1 MDQHVHRRAG
11 SISINRLSEPAGAE
25 VVGIDLSLELGTNER
40 DILFEAL
47 IKHHVLVIRDQD
59 LTSDQ
64 QMALTA
70 KFGKPES
77 HVFHDAEG
85 KSGPQVHIVNNLDKH
100 GNPSSRPTTFGSFFW
115 HTDKSY
121 HEIPSLAT
129 FLHARELPPGGG
141 GDTEFANMYNAYD
154 SLDDAVKKQIA
165 DLRAVHSW
173 EANRR
178 NTGNRPATEEEK
190 KLRPPVSHPLV
201 RTHPDTKRKTL
212 YIGIHADCIEGLERK
227 KGIELLKKLYRHSTE
242 RENVYAHS
250 WKPGDLVI
258 WDNRCLLHRVV
269 GNYDMDSHRRIL
281 HRSVVIGTRP
291 C

>member
-1 MDQHVHRRAG
+1 MDQHVHKRAG
-11 SISINRLSEPAGAE
+11 SIGINRLSEPAGAE
-25 VVGIDLSLELGTNER
+25 VVGIDLSLELGINER

-85 KSGPQVHIVNNLDKH
+85 KSGPQVHIVNNLDKQ

-141 GDTEFANMYNAYD
+141 GDTEFANMYNAYE

-178 NTGNRPATEEEK
+178 NTGNRPATAEEK

-227 KGIELLKKLYRHSTE
+227 KGIGLLKKLYRHSTE

-281 HRSVVIGTRP
+281 HRSVVIGTKP

>member
-1 MDQHVHRRAG
+1 MDQQVRERAG
-11 SISINRLSEPAGAE
+11 SLNVTRLSEPAGAE
-25 VVGIDLSLELGTNER
+25 VVGIDLSLPLGTKKR

-47 IKHHVLVIRDQD
+47 LKHHVLVIRDQD
-59 LTSDQ
+59 LTPDQ

-70 KFGKPES
+70 MFGKPES

-85 KSGPQVHIVNNLDKH
+85 KSGPQVHVVNNLDKQ

-121 HEIPSLAT
+121 HEVPSLAT

-141 GDTEFANMYNAYD
+141 GDTEFANMYNAYE

-165 DLRAVHSW
+165 NLRAVHSW

-201 RTHPDTKRKTL
+201 RTHPDTKRKAL
-212 YIGIHADCIEGLERK
+212 YIGIHADCIEGLEREQ
-227 KGIELLKKLYRHSTE
+227 GIELLKKLYRH
-242 RENVYAHS
+242 
-250 WKPGDLVI
+250 
-258 WDNRCLLHRVV
+258 
-269 GNYDMDSHRRIL
+269 
-281 HRSVVIGTRP
+281 
-291 C
+291 